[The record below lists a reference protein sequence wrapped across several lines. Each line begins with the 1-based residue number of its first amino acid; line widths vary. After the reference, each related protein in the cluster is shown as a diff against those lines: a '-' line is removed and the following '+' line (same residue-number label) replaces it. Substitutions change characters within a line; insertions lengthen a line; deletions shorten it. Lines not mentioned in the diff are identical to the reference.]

1 MRIKYIKNCTTIID
15 SYTIQDE
22 KTICLCVKAIINHRK
37 SENLPVTRTKS
48 SYVSEWKAHNRLYN
62 LGIARSHTKDVDLE
76 ENLSKKNEIIWR
88 ILGI

>member
-1 MRIKYIKNCTTIID
+1 MRIKYTKNCTTVINSYAVKDISCAVDEIIA
-15 SYTIQDE
+15 Y
-22 KTICLCVKAIINHRK
+22 RK
-37 SENLPVTRTKS
+37 SINYPVTRTKS
-48 SYVSEWKAHNRLYN
+48 SYVIEWKAHNRLYN